1 MTWVSRAGGLLNAD
15 RCGRLCRWS
24 EGSSTVNRDSGT
36 GPRVLRWLLPAV
48 VVLTWLVI
56 GGVGG
61 PLIGQLAS
69 VQSNSQTSYLPASAE
84 STRAAELQKQFA
96 DTDTVPAVLV
106 ADRSGDR
113 PVTDADS
120 DYLQSL
126 SGWAT
131 GPGAVAQQGSP
142 PIRSD
147 DGQALEM
154 VLPVDSADTSDAVE
168 ALRTHVSAT
177 APDGLR
183 VLVSGPAGQAADL
196 GVAFSGI
203 DGLLLGVAGAVVFVI
218 LVIVYRSPLLPIFV
232 LVSAVFAL
240 AGAGA
245 IAYLLASSDVLV
257 LNGQSQGILF
267 ILVFGAATDY
277 ALLLVSRFREEL
289 HLDGRRIPA
298 VLRAWRGVL
307 APVAA
312 SAGTVILGVLCL
324 LLSELNSNRSLGPI
338 AAIGIAAAF
347 VASMTFLPA
356 VLALTGRAAFWPL
369 RPAITG
375 RSVRDAEDASGGERK
390 GLWWTIAR
398 KVDAH
403 HTAVWVVSALILAVC
418 AAFTPQLK
426 ASGIPQS
433 DFFLTQVDSVTGQSV
448 LSEHF
453 PGGSGSPVLIFARQ
467 DAADTVVDRVQDVPG
482 VAPGVAPVSASGAP
496 GGPPKVVDGQVQ
508 IRATLQWAADSSAA
522 ESTVRGIRDAVHA
535 IPDADAVVGGTTA
548 TQIDTQDTAAH
559 DRNVVIPAVLV
570 VVLAVLMLLLRA
582 VVAPVL
588 LLATVVLSYA
598 ATLGVGALVFNHI
611 FHFPGADPTVPLF
624 AFVFLVALGV
634 DYNIFLMT
642 RVREEAARHGTR
654 EGVRR
659 GLAVTGGVITSA
671 GIVLAATFGA
681 LAVIP
686 LIFLAQVAFLVA
698 FGVLLDTIIVRS
710 ALVPALTLQIGD
722 RVWWPSRL
730 SRGASGRGRDAGD
743 GRKEP

>member
-1 MTWVSRAGGLLNAD
+1 
-15 RCGRLCRWS
+15 
-24 EGSSTVNRDSGT
+24 
-36 GPRVLRWLLPAV
+36 
-48 VVLTWLVI
+48 
-56 GGVGG
+56 
-61 PLIGQLAS
+61 
-69 VQSNSQTSYLPASAE
+69 
-84 STRAAELQKQFA
+84 AAELQTQFS
-96 DTDTVPAVLV
+96 DSDTVPAVLV
-106 ADRSGDR
+106 ADRDADA
-113 PVTDADS
+113 PVTDTDS
-120 DYLQSL
+120 DYLRKRSE
-126 SGWAT
+126 WAA
-131 GPGAVAQQGSP
+131 GEQAIAQAGSP

-147 DGQALEM
+147 DGRAVEA
-154 VLPVDSADTSDAVE
+154 VLPVDAADTSEAVDT
-168 ALRTHVSAT
+168 LRTRIADT
-177 APDGLR
+177 APEGLR

-203 DGLLLGVAGAVVFVI
+203 DGLLLGVAAAIVFLI
-218 LVIVYRSPLLPIFV
+218 LVVVYRSPLLPFFV
-232 LVSAVFAL
+232 LASAVFAL
-240 AGAGA
+240 AGAGGVV
-245 IAYLLASSDVLV
+245 YLLAKGDVV
-257 LNGQSQGILF
+257 TLNGQSQGILF

-277 ALLLVSRFREEL
+277 ALLLVARFREEL

-324 LLSELNSNRSLGPI
+324 MLSELNSNRSLGPI

-347 VASMTFLPA
+347 AATMTFLPA
-356 VLALTGRAAFWPL
+356 VLALTGRTAFWPL
-369 RPAITG
+369 RPKITG
-375 RSVRDAEDASGGERK
+375 RSVRDSEDATGGERA

-398 KVDAH
+398 KVDAR
-403 HTAVWVVSALILAVC
+403 HTAVWIVSALLLAVF
-418 AAFTPQLK
+418 AGFAPQLK
-426 ASGIPQS
+426 AEGIPQS
-433 DFFLTQVDSVTGQSV
+433 DFFLTQVDSATGQKV
-448 LSEHF
+448 LSAHF
-453 PGGSGSPVLIFARQ
+453 PGGSGSPVQIFARQ
-467 DAADTVVDRVQDVPG
+467 GSTAAVVEEVQGVHG
-482 VAPGVAPVSASGAP
+482 VAPGVATVSQSGAP
-496 GGPPKVVDGQVQ
+496 TGPAKVVDGRVQ
-508 IRATLQWAADSSAA
+508 IQATLQSAADSDAA
-522 ESTVRGIRDAVHA
+522 EATVRDIREAVHGV
-535 IPDADAVVGGTTA
+535 PRADAVIGGTTA
-548 TQIDTQDTAAH
+548 TQIDTQDTAAR

-598 ATLGVGALVFNHI
+598 ATLGVGALVFNHV

-642 RVREEAARHGTR
+642 RVREEAGRHGTR

-686 LIFLAQVAFLVA
+686 LIFLAQIAFLVA

-710 ALVPALTLQIGD
+710 ALVPALTLEIGD

-730 SRGASGRGRDAGD
+730 ARHHRDAPFTETTAP
-743 GRKEP
+743 EPQRDEKDHR